1 MAGTIEVTVVSMN
14 PGSATWESRV
24 VKMTTAIVLPDE
36 SEEPFGDE
44 ETGEWTKNPA
54 RPGARSCDES
64 AL

>member
-1 MAGTIEVTVVSMN
+1 MN